1 MVSVK
6 ATSSVDATQQPYLHG
21 WDTAARQY
29 HSFFELKKQS
39 AADNLLRLRANPF
52 TQWRGLIQVKNR
64 YTTIDTLTY
73 RQQLGEI
80 SQAEV
85 AEVNQALGGRYS
97 FSRARDEPAKLYAYD
112 SAMLGVY
119 FLAGATI
126 GAYGF
131 FVKRYNML
139 WIPAGFAPFTTA
151 LVMNHLRQPVEEM
164 QNAYRYLLEKRA
176 ASCVYEKTGRQ
187 LQAECEEVAQMK
199 DLLLES

>member
-6 ATSSVDATQQPYLHG
+6 ATSSVDASQQPYLHG

-29 HSFFELKKQS
+29 HSFFEVKKQS

-52 TQWRGLIQVKNR
+52 TQWRGMIQMKNR
-64 YTTIDTLTY
+64 FTAIDTLTY

-80 SQAEV
+80 SHAEV

-112 SAMLGVY
+112 SAMLGFY
-119 FLAGATI
+119 FLAGAAI
-126 GAYGF
+126 GGYGF

-139 WIPAGFAPFTTA
+139 WLPAGLAPFTVS
-151 LVMNHLRQPVEEM
+151 LVLNHIRQPVEEM

-187 LQAECEEVAQMK
+187 LQAECAEVAQMK